1 MSDWEPTLKIGRSFN
16 GASAQP
22 REKTLKGNS
31 ALNAA
36 NRIGGVTT
44 EKKYT
49 TGNLGAKAGAP
60 EGQRMTKVDQADDIV
75 KPPVMDKQIGQ
86 NIIAARTNRKLNQK
100 QLATQANVPLT
111 TLQQIERGV
120 ALSQVAN
127 PVITKL
133 QKVLPGA
140 NLRQKKPVPK

>member
-1 MSDWEPTLKIGRSFN
+1 
-16 GASAQP
+16 
-22 REKTLKGNS
+22 
-31 ALNAA
+31 
-36 NRIGGVTT
+36 
-44 EKKYT
+44 
-49 TGNLGAKAGAP
+49 
-60 EGQRMTKVDQADDIV
+60 MTKVDQADDIV

-140 NLRQKKPVPK
+140 NLRAKKPVPK